1 MKLARDLVVGIT
13 GYAPLSDENPDLYV
27 QNEATASLL
36 SRTVAANE
44 KVLSKLNVSQ
54 QHPTLPTVKPGMT
67 LADLAKVG
75 VQDQANAWPV
85 FQALWKEL
93 TATSATS
100 GLEKNFSPRPP
111 MLVTVDGLG
120 HWMQKSAYRSA
131 KFELIH
137 AHDLVFVRH
146 FLDLLKPGKGT
157 STLPNGGAVLYS
169 TSTSNNPSIHG
180 FDVAVKQV
188 AARHAGVDPSSPE
201 FPLPNA
207 YSYPDPRILETFNFP
222 KPTVAKE
229 GMLSVQELGG
239 LTKDEARGFLEY
251 FARSGL
257 LRETVSDEWA
267 SEKWTLAGGGVIGE
281 LEKLGRR
288 VRVAS

>member
-13 GYAPLSDENPDLYV
+13 GYAPLSEENPDLYV
-27 QNEATASLL
+27 QNEATSSLL

-85 FQALWKEL
+85 FQALWTEL

-120 HWMQKSAYRSA
+120 HWMQNSAYRSA

-137 AHDLVFVRH
+137 SHDLVFVRH

-180 FDVAVKQV
+180 FDVALKQV
-188 AARHAGVDPSSPE
+188 AARHAGVDPSAPE
-201 FPLPNA
+201 FPLPRA
-207 YSYPDPRILETFNFP
+207 YSYPDPRILEAFNLP

-229 GMLSVQELGG
+229 GMLGIQELGG
-239 LTKDEARGFLEY
+239 LTRDEARGFLEY